1 MTFNNYAG
9 SMNRTPT
16 FLVGRPFLLEH
27 KKFFLYRVFSVRR
40 IKNKKSEQ
48 QKVFYLVFCCS
59 DLISTIFLFLIIV
72 KFGGKKIKMKKKRQF
87 TVIIEEGEDGYLI
100 GTALELK
107 GCHTQGKTMEEL
119 LKNVKEAIELYLE
132 VEGKG
137 EPYIKEIIGIQK
149 VAV

>member
-1 MTFNNYAG
+1 
-9 SMNRTPT
+9 
-16 FLVGRPFLLEH
+16 
-27 KKFFLYRVFSVRR
+27 
-40 IKNKKSEQ
+40 
-48 QKVFYLVFCCS
+48 
-59 DLISTIFLFLIIV
+59 
-72 KFGGKKIKMKKKRQF
+72 MKKKRQF